1 MSLKRFPSKLR
12 ISAQCIFS
20 SAANALAAIIKTRM
34 MNQIKLIQ
42 GENSL
47 IKMHLLVNQTI
58 NRKIEKERQQSS
70 LILSKILKQG

>member
-47 IKMHLLVNQTI
+47 IRMHLLVN
-58 NRKIEKERQQSS
+58 
-70 LILSKILKQG
+70 